1 LLALLQSDFDRR
13 NFVTPREVERWPRIR
28 TVGIRTVGIRRSEE
42 AQGLL
47 PALVGRASRCLG
59 RVLWVRPEW
68 RCGVSFRMIK
78 VLDQFGEKVPGEA
91 R

>member
-1 LLALLQSDFDRR
+1 MLVLFQSDFDWR

-28 TVGIRTVGIRRSEE
+28 TVGIRCSEE
-42 AQGLL
+42 AQELL

-59 RVLWVRPEW
+59 RVLCVRPEW
-68 RCGVSFRMIK
+68 RCGVSFRKIK
-78 VLDQFGEKVPGEA
+78 VSNPFRDEVA